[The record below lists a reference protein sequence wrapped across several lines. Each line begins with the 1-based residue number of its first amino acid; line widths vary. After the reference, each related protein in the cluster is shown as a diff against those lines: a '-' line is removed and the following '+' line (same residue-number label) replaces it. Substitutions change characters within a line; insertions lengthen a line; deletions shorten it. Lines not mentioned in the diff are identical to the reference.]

1 MESKYQEE
9 ESLEDIP
16 ETEINNI
23 LGTGEADSKHSNQ
36 AYGSFRGGRHDDS
49 RYHLAGFMK
58 HEYRRRIRSP
68 LDAGITAI
76 LFLSLL
82 GALVVGVVRPLL
94 SHDSPLS
101 QPLSQMFFMEVPES
115 S

>member
-9 ESLEDIP
+9 SSTEDIP
-16 ETEINNI
+16 ENEMNNI
-23 LGTGEADSKHSNQ
+23 LGEEHDSKYSVQ
-36 AYGSFRGGRHDDS
+36 AYGSFRGGNHDDS
-49 RYHLAGFMK
+49 RHHLAGFMK

-76 LFLSLL
+76 LFLSIL

-101 QPLSQMFFMEVPES
+101 RPLSQMFYMEVPES